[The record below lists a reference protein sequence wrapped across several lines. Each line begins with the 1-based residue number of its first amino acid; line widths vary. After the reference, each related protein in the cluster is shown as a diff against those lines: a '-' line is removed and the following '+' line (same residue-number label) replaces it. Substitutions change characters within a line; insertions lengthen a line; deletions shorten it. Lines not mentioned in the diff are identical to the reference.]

1 MALCR
6 RCSEPRWLCVRGD
19 DRRSLDDF
27 PKKGPEF
34 LWKPEEGWPQ
44 DPSSPVTI
52 SEGDPEVKLD
62 GKVSW
67 HWYLSLFTLWLG
79 TFTEHLP
86 GIDWKRQL
94 RGCYGTAKTC
104 EDLQSVWN
112 QWSRLKPSPSALSL
126 ITIDEIEC
134 AELEILKSV
143 QKFHFQEE
151 LESLNK
157 SEDKRYV
164 KKSSSL
170 RSLDPILMNDL
181 LRVGGRLS
189 LVSTTFGAKHQII
202 LPKNDHVTNLI
213 VEHYHLLSEHSGREF
228 VLSLAR
234 EKFWI
239 IQTSSVIRRVLS
251 KCVDC
256 QCR

>member
-1 MALCR
+1 MLIRYSGQTACQFFVTWRMKVHAFTCSLPTELQWSRWFNPSSVALCR
-6 RCSEPRWLCVRGD
+6 RCSEPRWLCVRRD

-112 QWSRLKPSPSALSL
+112 QWSRLKPSPSALCLWSPL
-126 ITIDEIEC
+126 TRWN
-134 AELEILKSV
+134 A
-143 QKFHFQEE
+143 Q
-151 LESLNK
+151 N
-157 SEDKRYV
+157 
-164 KKSSSL
+164 
-170 RSLDPILMNDL
+170 
-181 LRVGGRLS
+181 
-189 LVSTTFGAKHQII
+189 
-202 LPKNDHVTNLI
+202 
-213 VEHYHLLSEHSGREF
+213 
-228 VLSLAR
+228 
-234 EKFWI
+234 
-239 IQTSSVIRRVLS
+239 
-251 KCVDC
+251 
-256 QCR
+256 